1 MQAEV
6 DYGTQELS
14 ESDRGHVT
22 FAAPAKDTGDLHDWE
37 MLSRNPSPSPER

>member
-1 MQAEV
+1 M

-22 FAAPAKDTGDLHDWE
+22 FVAPAKDAADLHDWE
-37 MLSRNPSPSPER
+37 MLSRNPSPSPEW